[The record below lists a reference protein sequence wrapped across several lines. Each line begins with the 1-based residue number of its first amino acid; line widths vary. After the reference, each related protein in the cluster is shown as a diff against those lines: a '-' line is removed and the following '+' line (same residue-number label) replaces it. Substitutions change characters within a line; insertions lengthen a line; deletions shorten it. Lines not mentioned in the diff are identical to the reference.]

1 MNGDRTSAVLTAY
14 IEKQTLVLDDLFGE
28 LTAALEH
35 DLKLLGRTKRSAAMI
50 GSIIESYYTCVET
63 MFLRISQYFENQLS
77 SDRWHKDLLE
87 KMTLTI
93 RKVRPRAVSDDVFN
107 DLYEL
112 LRFMHFKRYYF
123 SLAYDWKRLN
133 EVVKKCLRAH
143 EPLIKD
149 NERCEIFLAELDT
162 TE

>member
-112 LRFMHFKRYYF
+112 LRFRHFKRYYF
-123 SLAYDWKRLN
+123 SLAYDWERLD
-133 EVVKKCLRAH
+133 EVVTKCLRAH
-143 EPLIKD
+143 EPLKKD
-149 NERCEIFLAELDT
+149 IEKFKIFLAELDT